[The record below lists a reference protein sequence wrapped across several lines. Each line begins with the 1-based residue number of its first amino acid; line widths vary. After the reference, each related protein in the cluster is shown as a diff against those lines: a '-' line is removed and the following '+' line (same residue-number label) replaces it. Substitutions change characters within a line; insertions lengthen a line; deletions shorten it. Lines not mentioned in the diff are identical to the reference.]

1 MSFKNRVEA
10 SFKKQG
16 LMTCLGAKLRKVKPG
31 YCEIELPYRKELLQ
45 QHGFFHGGGVAAIID
60 SAGGYAALSLFDPDE
75 EVLTVEFKVN
85 CLAPAVG
92 EKLIAKGEVIRSGQ
106 TLTVTKGEV
115 IAINRDNEVLCA
127 LMQQTVMRIAQKD

>member
-10 SFKKQG
+10 GFKKQG
-16 LMTCLGAKLRKVKPG
+16 LMTCIGAKLCKVKPG
-31 YCEIELPYRKELLQ
+31 YCEIELPYRKELVQ

-115 IAINRDNEVLCA
+115 IAVNRDNEVLCA
-127 LMQQTVMRIAQKD
+127 LMQQTVMRIAQKE